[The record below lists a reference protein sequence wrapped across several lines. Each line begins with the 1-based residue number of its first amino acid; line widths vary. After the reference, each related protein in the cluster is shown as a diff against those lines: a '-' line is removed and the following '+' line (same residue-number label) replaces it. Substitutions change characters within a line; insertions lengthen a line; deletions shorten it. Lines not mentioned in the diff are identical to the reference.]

1 MDEKSKINPLILD
14 CFLNP
19 ENKKSTSSPPNFQS
33 IKVTDD
39 EFKLAYRNW
48 FIDIIKEEMYAFIKA
63 RINKLYIDIGEKG
76 KKKEENSIRLDG
88 YKYKTNETILLC
100 IKNDELSIEHHK
112 KTFPDKISHSR
123 HVAHPNKDLI
133 DSFFERKTT
142 NKFQHTYV
150 IDDVTSY
157 IKRFTSALN
166 AIETFSHEHSNLLYF
181 LYTMKHLPRDE
192 DIETEHNS
200 IPYQTLNDTQK
211 DIVDEIEKEKITF
224 IQGPPG
230 TGKSQTILAIATE
243 YATIENKLLI
253 TAVSNKAVD
262 SVIEKFHKY
271 NMTANPKLIFMTYGE
286 GLDEKF
292 KDYNYKSIAF
302 EVMKKNY
309 FDNTDNYSCELFLLG
324 SYKEYNFFDRLSKIL
339 DEDVDDYYSR
349 NKELLDDISYFVLF
363 RKQGSDP
370 KQLKEYVSGDNLTLK
385 QYADIMFSQDD
396 QFKLFT
402 RKPRSSYGGA
412 FDSDNEEMIGGADSQ
427 GKVTGKKNFYQRM
440 EFYIGKILNDT
451 LNTVVMMG
459 TIHSYSNF
467 MNNVFKSTKTY
478 LPISQIVVD
487 EAGLLTEPDMLL
499 LFEEFQGKGK
509 TGEIVSLPINKII
522 FVGDPYQLPPFTY
535 KQNVFEKDENIILP
549 GVFNRAEEA
558 SKHKDINIY
567 RMHTQYR
574 MHPDICRI
582 VSHISYN
589 KKLTTDIDVKRDRI
603 INGKGLEWIDVE
615 AESDELCETD
625 ENVDGNIKYNIHECI
640 AVIKLIKEIQRIK
653 KEEFDPKKILIISPY
668 NGQVEKLKEFLKDE
682 QMENINVVTVD
693 KSQGSEEDTVI
704 ISAVRCDV
712 SSIGFLKLKNRVMV
726 AISRAKYNLYIV
738 GNAKTLCKVDIWRDL
753 YIACYYS
760 KIINSNVGE
769 ENDDKFERIENKKDV
784 PRSINF
790 EIFRSMKLKK
800 KAISN
805 EINEIEEKTRLFKE
819 MTNKE
824 IAEIERFSREINL
837 RYQSEINAETD
848 PIARKEL
855 TERHLIDK
863 KIIENR
869 DKDKIAEIERIYKE
883 KSEKAEKEIV
893 PREKYEKRP
902 ELVKRTKVDRGER
915 AEVAKVAKVAERPEV
930 DERAERAQQ
939 AEVAQ
944 RAEIEKAEKFQRES
958 AIQREIKRLIQ
969 SGMTP
974 KDAEYNARERD
985 FEKNEEKERI
995 ALYNSGMNH
1004 HEAESIVHGRIQR
1017 YKDYRIDMARSDR
1030 MPRDSNGES

>member
-1 MDEKSKINPLILD
+1 MDEKTKINDLILE

-19 ENKKSTSSPPNFQS
+19 KNKKSTSSPPDLQS
-33 IKVTDD
+33 EVTDD
-39 EFKLAYRNW
+39 EFKLAYQNW
-48 FIDIIKEEMYAFIKA
+48 FIDIIKEEMYAFIKS
-63 RINKLYIDIGEKG
+63 RINKLYIDIESENG
-76 KKKEENSIRLDG
+76 KKKEEKEENSIRLDG

-123 HVAHPNKDLI
+123 HVARPNKDLI

-166 AIETFSHEHSNLLYF
+166 AIETFSHERSNLLYF
-181 LYTMKHLPRDE
+181 LYIMKHLPRDE
-192 DIETEHNS
+192 DIENEHNS

-230 TGKSQTILAIATE
+230 TGKSQTILAIAAE

-302 EVMKKNY
+302 EVMKDNIHK
-309 FDNTDNYSCELFLLG
+309 NTDDYTCELFLVG
-324 SYKEYNFFDRLSKIL
+324 SYKEYNFFYRLSNTL
-339 DEDVDDYYSR
+339 DEDVDDYYSK

-363 RKQGSDP
+363 RKQGGSEP
-370 KQLKEYVSGDNLTLK
+370 KQLKEYISGDNLTLK
-385 QYADIMFSQDD
+385 QYADIMFSQED

-402 RKPRSSYGGA
+402 RKSRGSYGGA

-427 GKVTGKKNFYQRM
+427 DKVTGKKNFHQRM
-440 EFYIGKILNDT
+440 NFYIGQILNKIH
-451 LNTVVMMG
+451 NPVVMMG

-467 MNNVFKSTKTY
+467 MNSVFKTTKTY
-478 LPISQIVVD
+478 PAITQIVVD
-487 EAGLLTEPDMLL
+487 EAGLLTEPDMLV
-499 LFEEFQGKGK
+499 LFEEFQGKG
-509 TGEIVSLPINKII
+509 TTAQIVSLPINKII

-535 KQNVFEKDENIILP
+535 KKDVFQNSEEVVLP

-574 MHPDICRI
+574 MHPDICKI
-582 VSHISYN
+582 VSHISYD
-589 KKLTTDIDVKRDRI
+589 KKLTTDIGVKRDRI
-603 INGKGLEWIDVE
+603 INGNGLEWIDVE
-615 AESDELCETD
+615 AGPDELCETKEED
-625 ENVDGNIKYNIHECI
+625 IDGNSIFNIHECR
-640 AVIKLIKEIQRIK
+640 AVIELIKKIIK
-653 KEEFDPKKILIISPY
+653 EKKKFDPEKILIITPY

-769 ENDDKFERIENKKDV
+769 EKDDKFERIENKKDV

-790 EIFRSMKLKK
+790 EIFRSMKHKNK
-800 KAISN
+800 DITISQV
-805 EINEIEEKTRLFKE
+805 KRGFKE
-819 MTNKE
+819 MANKE
-824 IAEIERFSREINL
+824 IGEVERFGREINL
-837 RYQSEINAETD
+837 RFQAEINAETD

-855 TERHLIDK
+855 IERHLIDK
-863 KIIENR
+863 KLIENR
-869 DKDKIAEIERIYKE
+869 DKDKIAEIERFYKE
-883 KSEKAEKEIV
+883 KSEIAK
-893 PREKYEKRP
+893 EKYKRRP
-902 ELVKRTKVDRGER
+902 ELVERTKVERPELVEQTKVER
-915 AEVAKVAKVAERPEV
+915 AEVAERPELAQRAEVAERAELAQRA
-930 DERAERAQQ
+930 ERAERD
-939 AEVAQ
+939 
-944 RAEIEKAEKFQRES
+944 EIEKAEKIKRES
-958 AIQREIKRLIQ
+958 DIQKQIKHLMN
-969 SGMTP
+969 SGMNE
-974 KDAEYNARERD
+974 KQADYNARERD
-985 FEKNEEKERI
+985 FEKNVEKEII
-995 ALYNSGMNH
+995 ALINSGKSPD
-1004 HEAESIVHGRIQR
+1004 EAHSIV
-1017 YKDYRIDMARSDR
+1017 YKRIDNYKHKQMR
-1030 MPRDSNGES
+1030 NGRFPQVEDM